1 MFDALRCVANAVH
14 ALGTALAVVPC
25 MKTPRLSFLTF
36 GLTLGLAAVTGCGVT
51 QGDYANDKVQPT
63 LAVATP
69 ERGTM
74 SNSTELTVT
83 GTASDDDSGVA
94 KVTVNDAPAMMNAD
108 GSFSATVQVAEGVQ
122 LLRTVV
128 TDRAGNISTDTR
140 AVMAGTLVKATDPLT
155 NAVIAK
161 IDASALTAL
170 GQMVSK
176 QIAAFDLTAAIGTDA
191 PLAESGGS
199 CLGYK
204 ATLQKI
210 DKGAVTIALV
220 PGAGKLGTKVTVAN
234 LDVKVKVNFKAAC
247 IGGSSTV
254 RIRAT
259 ATKLSGD
266 LALSA
271 TGGQLA
277 AAVNALDI
285 TFDNFD
291 VDASG
296 VPGAVV
302 NLFQNKVN
310 DAVTNAVRDAVR
322 KSVPDMV
329 ETALADY
336 SGRAFEKTVLGEKLK
351 IAVTTDSLKIDA
363 GGIFLSLGG
372 KVTAANGAG
381 AEYVASPMPASAALM
396 TSTGNIGL
404 GVADDFLNQ
413 LFAGVWATGSLDL
426 NVPFGTQIPA
436 ALFFGETA
444 DHASI
449 KMLLPPAASTDASG
463 ALILTVG
470 DALLT
475 VLDAQ
480 GGELASFAI
489 SLTLPVSAQAD
500 TMGGVSLMVGKPVV
514 AAQVLAQSADLP
526 RPVTEELIIGLA
538 ELAAT
543 QVSTA
548 TNTTLQVIP
557 VPMQTHIKNIGI
569 KASAGYLMVGADLV
583 P

>member
-1 MFDALRCVANAVH
+1 
-14 ALGTALAVVPC
+14 

-36 GLTLGLAAVTGCGVT
+36 GVTLGLAAVAGCGVS
-51 QGDYANDKVQPT
+51 QGDYTNDKVEPT

-69 ERGTM
+69 ERGTL
-74 SNSTELTVT
+74 SNSTQLTVT
-83 GTASDDDSGVA
+83 GTATDDDSGVA
-94 KVTVNDAPAMMNAD
+94 KVTVNDASATVNSD

-128 TDRAGNISTDTR
+128 TDRAGNTSTDTR
-140 AVMAGTLVKATDPLT
+140 AVMAGTLVKASDPLT

-161 IDASALTAL
+161 IDANAITTLAHMVSNQISAL
-170 GQMVSK
+170 
-176 QIAAFDLTAAIGTDA
+176 DLTAAIGTDV

-210 DKGAVTIALV
+210 NKGAVTLALV
-220 PGAGKLGTKVTVAN
+220 PGAGKLSTTVTVAN
-234 LDVKVKVNFKAAC
+234 LDVQVKVNFKAAC

-259 ATKLSGD
+259 ATNLSGD

-271 TGGQLA
+271 TGGQVA

-285 TFDNFD
+285 SFDNFD

-310 DAVTNAVRDAVR
+310 DAVINAVRDAVR
-322 KSVPDMV
+322 ASVPDMV
-329 ETALADY
+329 KTALADY
-336 SGRAFEKTVLGEKLK
+336 SGRAFERTVLGEKLTV
-351 IAVTTDSLKIDA
+351 AVTTDALVIDA

-372 KVTAANGAG
+372 KATAANGPG

-396 TSTGNIGL
+396 TSTGNIGF

-413 LFAGVWATGSLDL
+413 LFAGVWVTGSLDL
-426 NVPFGTQIPA
+426 DLPFGSQIPA
-436 ALFFGETA
+436 ALFFGDTA
-444 DHASI
+444 DHAKI
-449 KMLLPPAASTDASG
+449 KMLLPPSTSTDASG
-463 ALILTVG
+463 ALTLTVG

-480 GGELASFAI
+480 GGELASFAV
-489 SLTLPVSAQAD
+489 SLTLPVTAQVDA
-500 TMGGVSLMVGKPVV
+500 MGGVALMVGKPVV
-514 AAQVLAQSADLP
+514 AAQVLAQSPSLP
-526 RPVTEELIIGLA
+526 RPITEELIVGLA

-543 QVSTA
+543 QVSTV
-548 TNTTLQVIP
+548 TNTTLSVIP

>member
-1 MFDALRCVANAVH
+1 MFAALRCLSNAAR
-14 ALGTALAVVPC
+14 ALGTALAVVTG
-25 MKTPRLSFLTF
+25 MKTPGLSFLTF
-36 GLTLGLAAVTGCGVT
+36 GLTLGLAAVAGCGVS
-51 QGDYANDKVQPT
+51 QGDYSNDKVQPT

-74 SNSTELTVT
+74 SNSTALTVT
-83 GTASDDDSGVA
+83 GTATDDDSGVA
-94 KVTVNDAPAMMNAD
+94 KVTVNDAAATVNAD
-108 GSFSATVQVAEGVQ
+108 GSFTATVQVAEGVQ

-140 AVMAGTLVKATDPLT
+140 AVMAGTLVKATDPLS

-161 IDASALTAL
+161 IDASAVTAL

-220 PGAGKLGTKVTVAN
+220 PGAGKLATKVTVAN

-247 IGGSSTV
+247 IGGSSTL

-363 GGIFLSLGG
+363 AGIFLSLGG
-372 KVTAANGAG
+372 KVTAVNGTG
-381 AEYVASPMPASAALM
+381 AEYVSSPMPASAALM

-426 NVPFGTQIPA
+426 DLPFGTQIPA

-449 KMLLPPAASTDASG
+449 KMLLPPSASTDASG
-463 ALILTVG
+463 ALSLTVG

-514 AAQVLAQSADLP
+514 AAQVLSQSADLP
-526 RPVTEELIIGLA
+526 RPVTEELIVGLA

>member
-1 MFDALRCVANAVH
+1 
-14 ALGTALAVVPC
+14 
-25 MKTPRLSFLTF
+25 MKTRRLSFLTF
-36 GLTLGLAAVTGCGVT
+36 GVTLGLAAAVGCGVS

-74 SNSTELTVT
+74 SNSTALTVT
-83 GTASDDDSGVA
+83 GTATDDDSGVA
-94 KVTVNDAPAMMNAD
+94 TVTVNDAPATVSAD

-128 TDRAGNISTDTR
+128 TDRAGNTSTDTR

-161 IDASALTAL
+161 IDASAVTAL

-277 AAVNALDI
+277 AAVSALDI

-363 GGIFLSLGG
+363 AGIFLSLGG
-372 KVTAANGAG
+372 KVTAANGTG

-426 NVPFGTQIPA
+426 DLPFGTQIPA

-449 KMLLPPAASTDASG
+449 KMLLPPTASTDASG
-463 ALILTVG
+463 ALTLTVG

-475 VLDAQ
+475 VRDAQ
-480 GGELASFAI
+480 GGELASFAV
-489 SLTLPVSAQAD
+489 SLTLPVSAQA
-500 TMGGVSLMVGKPVV
+500 TTTGGVSLMVGKPVV

-526 RPVTEELIIGLA
+526 RPVTEELIVGLA